1 MKQSLTGRW
10 SGACCLV
17 VPEWKMLRRTYL
29 CVFAKENK
37 KINYAAYVQLCL
49 KACLGCASAQSTG
62 SRVYIYCSTQ
72 YAVRARC
79 PRGGDTRKCG
89 PGTDSMPCVTEAWS
103 GTGLVME
110 QMKKF
115 LFKNSVWSGVTG
127 WSSQCTIDAKHP
139 FTYSI
144 HPKLEHVL
152 TFLNT

>member
-1 MKQSLTGRW
+1 
-10 SGACCLV
+10 
-17 VPEWKMLRRTYL
+17 MLRRTYL

-103 GTGLVME
+103 GTGLGPCLDHLKIPSFFTFSPSHQFLAACME
-110 QMKKF
+110 
-115 LFKNSVWSGVTG
+115 
-127 WSSQCTIDAKHP
+127 
-139 FTYSI
+139 Y
-144 HPKLEHVL
+144 
-152 TFLNT
+152 